1 MKILLLYQDRQFID
15 ILHLNPEE
23 ENIIRN
29 YDESEELMDLM
40 EYEKIDMILDK
51 RGIDHDDFC
60 PYSIVVDDDIPV
72 FDEYSAECPVYVI
85 R

>member
-15 ILHLNPEE
+15 ILHLNPDE
-23 ENIIRN
+23 ENIINN
-29 YDESEELMDLM
+29 YDESEDLMDLT
-40 EYEKIDMILDK
+40 EYERIDKILDG
-51 RGIDHDDFC
+51 RGIEHDDFC
-60 PYSIVVDDDIPV
+60 PYSIIVNDDIPV

>member
-15 ILHLNPEE
+15 ILHLNPDE
-23 ENIIRN
+23 ENIIN
-29 YDESEELMDLM
+29 DYDESEDL
-40 EYEKIDMILDK
+40 IDLTEPERIDKILDK
-51 RGIDHDDFC
+51 RGIEHDDFC

-72 FDEYSAECPVYVI
+72 FDEYNEECPVYVI